1 MKTIMHN
8 GRDIKVT
15 AEAERALRMLAH
27 RGYAAKRGE
36 FTEKAGARGWR
47 YDKFTL
53 PSILTSWSGV
63 YEVSKGRAKTAREK
77 AFFAAHP
84 RCLTGIF
91 GDVRRINS
99 IIKKLE
105 G

>member
-1 MKTIMHN
+1 MKTITHN
-8 GRDIKVT
+8 GRSIKIT

-27 RGYAAKRGE
+27 NGYAAKRGD

-53 PSILTSWSGV
+53 PSILTNWSGV
-63 YEVSKGRAKTAREK
+63 HEVSKGRAKTSREK
-77 AFFAAHP
+77 VFFAEHP
-84 RCLTGIF
+84 RCRTGVF